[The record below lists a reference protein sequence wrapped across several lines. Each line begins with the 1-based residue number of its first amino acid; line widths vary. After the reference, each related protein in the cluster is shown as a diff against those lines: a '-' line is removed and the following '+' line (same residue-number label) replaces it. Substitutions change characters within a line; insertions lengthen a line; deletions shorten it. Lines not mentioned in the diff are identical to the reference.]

1 MESGGI
7 TVLHILKING
17 RDREFAEGQLP
28 EMLSELL
35 EKMDINAATVVAEIN
50 GEIVAQEN
58 FTTTRVTPGQSI
70 ELVRFVGG
78 G

>member
-1 MESGGI
+1 M
-7 TVLHILKING
+7 LHILKING